1 MGNSLTDA
9 LKFKKTMG
17 PRGPQIHHVEPGA
30 QGHHGVLAF
39 HHSKVPNLANAK
51 PGDAVTIQAHGSVH
65 HIDPNGNMTMHVHD
79 IKPDSTDMKNKQY
92 PPQGEAPMVRM
103 QTEHA

>member
-1 MGNSLTDA
+1 MSNSLTDA
-9 LKFKKTMG
+9 LKYKQKMG
-17 PRGPQIHHVEPGA
+17 VPHFDSD

-51 PGDAVTIQAHGSVH
+51 QGDKVTIQAHGSIH

-79 IKPDSTDMKNKQY
+79 VKPDSTEMAKTQN
-92 PPQGEAPMVRM
+92 PPQGEAPMVRL
-103 QTEHA
+103 QSGHA